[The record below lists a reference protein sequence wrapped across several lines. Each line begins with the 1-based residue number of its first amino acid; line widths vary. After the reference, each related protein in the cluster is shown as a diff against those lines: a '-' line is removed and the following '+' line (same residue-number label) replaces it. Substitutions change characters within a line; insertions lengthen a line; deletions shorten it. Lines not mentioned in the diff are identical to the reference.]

1 MSRSNPI
8 TLFQDRILEQN
19 PDNTQEYRYRLIATD
34 KPDEFL
40 VKLAAPVIQHGTPI
54 NAAIL
59 NRIVEE
65 VNLLMGTYDTIRRFQ
80 LNFIAATIEQE
91 TKNNANL
98 TGVDANIVIETFRNL
113 DDISLLEGAFDGM
126 NQKVFLP

>member
-1 MSRSNPI
+1 MKDKLPYFI
-8 TLFQDRILEQN
+8 DRRYNYGEEQQYEIVWS
-19 PDNTQEYRYRLIATD
+19 DGRREIVD
-34 KPDEFL
+34 L
-40 VKLAAPVIQHGTPI
+40 VKLGIVQEGSRI

-65 VNLLMGTYDTIRRFQ
+65 INQLMGTYDTIRRFQ

-113 DDISLLEGAFDGM
+113 DDINLLEGAFDSV
-126 NQKVFLP
+126 NQKVYLP